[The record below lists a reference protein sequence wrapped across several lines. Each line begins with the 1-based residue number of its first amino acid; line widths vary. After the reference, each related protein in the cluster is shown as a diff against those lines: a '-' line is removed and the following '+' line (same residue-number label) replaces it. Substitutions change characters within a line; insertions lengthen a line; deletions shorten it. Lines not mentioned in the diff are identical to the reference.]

1 MSDAG
6 RAALADFEAAPAPQ
20 ERVQVVV
27 NIVKR
32 LQCHDAASQ
41 ANQVQMV
48 ARYSALLALKQHL
61 ALPNAAAVRQRAV
74 LPPRPPSADTNP
86 VIDAAHKVVVEK
98 ALQTAV
104 KEATAAKKV
113 ANARL
118 LGNASLQTWTAVEK
132 YCLAQL
138 AELAGPGQLGLGD
151 GAGGSDSE
159 GEDGDAEHAARR
171 RSAAKAKSEW
181 CCSTGGASVLKMCFE
196 QASMRR
202 SASAVCRIC
211 TGTIGYAASYTGN
224 LVLD

>member
-6 RAALADFEAAPAPQ
+6 RAALADFEAAAEPA

-27 NIVKR
+27 NTVKR

-61 ALPNAAAVRQRAV
+61 ALPSAAAVRQRAV
-74 LPPRPPSADTNP
+74 LPPRPPSADTNA
-86 VIDAAHKVVVEK
+86 VIDAAHKAVVEK
-98 ALQTAV
+98 ALRTAV
-104 KEATAAKKV
+104 KEATAAKKA

-132 YCLAQL
+132 YCLAEL
-138 AELAGPGQLGLGD
+138 AALAGPGQLGLGD
-151 GAGGSDSE
+151 GTGESDSE

-171 RSAAKAKSEW
+171 RSAAKAKGEW
-181 CCSTGGASVLKMCFE
+181 CRSTGGSSVLEVYFE

-202 SASAVCRIC
+202 SASTVCCIC
-211 TGTIGYAASYTGN
+211 TRTTGYAASATPGICI
-224 LVLD
+224 